1 MEKMTV
7 KRLKNITATVKD
19 ILSLK
24 KRARDDD
31 YILYGFYL
39 NKHGLSVKTPFLT
52 IYQLIQN
59 KELPSME
66 SVGRTRRKLQELY
79 PELRGD
85 SYIAHLRQE
94 NTKGY
99 VEYSREKDL

>member
-1 MEKMTV
+1 MTV

-59 KELPSME
+59 K
-66 SVGRTRRKLQELY
+66 
-79 PELRGD
+79 
-85 SYIAHLRQE
+85 
-94 NTKGY
+94 
-99 VEYSREKDL
+99 